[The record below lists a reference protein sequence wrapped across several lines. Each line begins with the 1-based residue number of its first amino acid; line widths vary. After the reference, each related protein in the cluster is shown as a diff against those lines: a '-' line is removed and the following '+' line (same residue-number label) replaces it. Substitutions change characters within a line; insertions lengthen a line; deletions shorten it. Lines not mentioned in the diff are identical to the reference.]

1 MITRPPRSTRT
12 DTLFPYTTLFRSEF
26 SHCSYQTRIA
36 FENIAIAR
44 HPRIKGLHQI
54 SPQSSPKIGQDR
66 IMPGVFRQ
74 VVETNRIIDY
84 VIQLFGRPFGGS
96 QPEIFSIAGIRS
108 EEHTSEL
115 QSLMRNSYAVF
126 CLKK

>member
-1 MITRPPRSTRT
+1 MIRWR
-12 DTLFPYTTLFRSEF
+12 EF

-84 VIQLFGRPFGGS
+84 VIQLFGR
-96 QPEIFSIAGIRS
+96 S

-115 QSLMRNSYAVF
+115 QSPMRISYAVF
-126 CLKK
+126 CSKKKNQKPQS

>member
-1 MITRPPRSTRT
+1 MIRWR
-12 DTLFPYTTLFRSEF
+12 EF

-74 VVETNRIIDY
+74 VVETNRIIVY
-84 VIQLFGRPFGGS
+84 VNQLFGRPFGGS
-96 QPEIFSIAGIRS
+96 QPEIFSIAGNASRVDNKSFRGLVTAVQRRGRS
-108 EEHTSEL
+108 EENKSEL
-115 QSLMRNSYAVF
+115 QSLTR
-126 CLKK
+126 